1 MTETPDTP
9 SLPMPIFVVSDSTGD
24 TAAATVR
31 AALAQFEDYL
41 VNIKVYSH
49 VTEVRRLQALM
60 RLAAKEHALVVFTL
74 VNPAVRAKLLDAAE
88 KFDFP
93 FVDLL
98 GGLLGELADYLGGLT
113 PRGTPGRRTV
123 LSDEYFR
130 RIEAVEFTVKH
141 DDGAEPRHLRNSD
154 IVLAGVSR
162 TSKTPLSTYLAQ
174 KGWKVANIPLVLG
187 IEPPPELFEIDQ
199 DKIFALTI
207 EPETL
212 HAIRMARIKNL
223 GLSSSTNYGHIEHI
237 FMELEYAH
245 DIFRKNPSWPVID
258 VTRRAIEESAA
269 VILKIFHERRQ
280 GPGGR
285 ETTIRG

>member
-1 MTETPDTP
+1 MTDSPEQPL
-9 SLPMPIFVVSDSTGD
+9 LPKPIFVVSDSTGE

-31 AALAQFEDYL
+31 AALAQFEHYL

-60 RLAAKEHALVVFTL
+60 RLAGKEQALVVFTL
-74 VNPAVRAKLLDAAE
+74 VKPAVREKLLDAAQQ
-88 KFDFP
+88 FDVH
-93 FVDLL
+93 FVDLI
-98 GGLLGELADYLGGLT
+98 GGLLGEMADHLGGLV
-113 PRGTPGRRTV
+113 PHGTPGRRPV

-130 RIEAVEFTVKH
+130 RIEAVEFTVMH
-141 DDGAEPRHLRNSD
+141 DDGAEPRHLKKSD

-174 KGWKVANIPLVLG
+174 KGWKVANIPIVLG

-199 DKIFALTI
+199 NKVFALTI
-207 EPETL
+207 EPEAL

-269 VILKIFHERRQ
+269 VILKIFDERRQ
-280 GPGGR
+280 GQGR

>member
-1 MTETPDTP
+1 MTDTLDPPPEP
-9 SLPMPIFVVSDSTGD
+9 SPIFVVSDSTGE

-41 VNIKVYSH
+41 VNIRVYSH
-49 VTEVRRLQALM
+49 VTEERRLQALM
-60 RLAAKEHALVVFTL
+60 RLAAKEQALVVFTL
-74 VNPAVRAKLLDAAE
+74 VNPDVRAKLLKAAQRSE
-88 KFDFP
+88 TP

-98 GGLLGELADYLGGLT
+98 GGLLGKLAEHLGGLT
-113 PRGTPGRRTV
+113 PRGTPGRRTM

-141 DDGAEPRHLRNSD
+141 DDGAEPRHLRKSD
-154 IVLAGVSR
+154 IVLVGVSR

-174 KGWKVANIPLVLG
+174 KGWKVANIPIVLG
-187 IEPPPELFEIDQ
+187 IDPPPELYEVDQ
-199 DKIFALTI
+199 NKIFGLTI
-207 EPETL
+207 EPEAL

-223 GLSSSTNYGHIEHI
+223 GLGTNSNYGHIEHI

-245 DIFRKNPSWPVID
+245 EIFRKNPTWPVID
-258 VTRRAIEESAA
+258 VTSRAIEESAA
-269 VILKIFHERRQ
+269 VVLKVFAERRQ
-280 GPGGR
+280 GHGR